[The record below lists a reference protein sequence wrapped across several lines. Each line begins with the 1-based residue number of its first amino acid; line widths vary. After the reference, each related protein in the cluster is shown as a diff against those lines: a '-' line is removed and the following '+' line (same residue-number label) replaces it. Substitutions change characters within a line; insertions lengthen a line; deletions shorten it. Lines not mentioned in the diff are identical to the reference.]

1 MKVHKVGV
9 AFVNNPLVGSLDW
22 ALLVIISTVMRADQ
36 SLALVFILV
45 AFMVRHLQFELNV
58 VADVRVLPPEQLN
71 TDRKLTSAHLLMEPI
86 LFVFSIIPGSVQN
99 AASLGCI
106 DCRIHAYPLLTNIR
120 EVLLNF
126 FGVLGRPWISIEHFN
141 NLIVPGRKVSL
152 QIDIALPSVVT
163 VTKHLAI
170 ILWLELPLEFLSG
183 ELVLFPEQSV
193 CDAKES
199 NNFGGP
205 EKLVF
210 GYLIAEPL

>member
-1 MKVHKVGV
+1 
-9 AFVNNPLVGSLDW
+9 
-22 ALLVIISTVMRADQ
+22 MRADQ

-126 FGVLGRPWISIEHFN
+126 FGVLGRP
-141 NLIVPGRKVSL
+141 
-152 QIDIALPSVVT
+152 
-163 VTKHLAI
+163 
-170 ILWLELPLEFLSG
+170 
-183 ELVLFPEQSV
+183 
-193 CDAKES
+193 
-199 NNFGGP
+199 
-205 EKLVF
+205 
-210 GYLIAEPL
+210 